1 MFAKKFLLVIRF
13 CFYMDGKSNLYDK
26 LWRRYIF
33 STVETLF
40 PRHLYAISVVRA
52 HVCIRMCMFS
62 NVCVCVLFTSFI
74 TESLWR
80 AYIKKTLRRIKP
92 WKSTPQIHDVCTQE
106 LVFLVSSLLRSNF
119 CFVCCSLSLSLSI
132 YLSISLSLSLALSLS
147 CFTSVVQNILRS
159 ELWTCSNIYCVHPNL
174 NTLGRR

>member
-1 MFAKKFLLVIRF
+1 MFAKFFLLVIRF
-13 CFYMDGKSNLYDK
+13 YFFMDGKSNLYEK
-26 LWRRYIF
+26 LWSRYIF

-62 NVCVCVLFTSFI
+62 NVCVCLLFTSFI

-119 CFVCCSLSLSLSI
+119 CFVCCSLSLSI
-132 YLSISLSLSLALSLS
+132 YLSIYFSFSLSRALSLMLH
-147 CFTSVVQNILRS
+147 V
-159 ELWTCSNIYCVHPNL
+159 
-174 NTLGRR
+174 RRAKHFEVRALDLFQYLLCPS